1 MKHHD
6 LRESRRSSGGRCSS
20 KGNVSRIWRP
30 AVPLGMVVSVMERMA
45 GVMRPGLRCGGK
57 GEDERRQDRGD
68 PDAGGRLHIGSLPE
82 CVLEKAPADIRSHAL
97 AAPRNLPSP
106 ASLGRV
112 IGKPRYEFLIRIR

>member
-68 PDAGGRLHIGSLPE
+68 PDAGGRLHNCSLPE
-82 CVLEKAPADIRSHAL
+82 CVHEKAPADIRSQAM
-97 AAPRNLPSP
+97 AAPRKMPSP
-106 ASLGRV
+106 
-112 IGKPRYEFLIRIR
+112 P

>member
-1 MKHHD
+1 
-6 LRESRRSSGGRCSS
+6 
-20 KGNVSRIWRP
+20 
-30 AVPLGMVVSVMERMA
+30 VVSVMERMA